1 MPREIITIQ
10 AGQCGNQI
18 GSEFWKQLCEEHGI
32 DPEGVVRDYAINGD
46 DRKDVFFYQSDDDHY
61 IPRAVLVDLEPK
73 VIKSIQNSKF
83 RKLYNPENFFIGKDG
98 GGAGNIWAKGYAE
111 AESSRDDIEEILDR
125 EADASDSLEGF
136 ILTHSING
144 GTGSGFGSY
153 ILEQLNDRYPKKLI
167 QTYSVFP
174 NQKQSDVTV
183 SPYNSVLTLKRLIL
197 NADCVV
203 VIDNSAL
210 NNIAVNRIKISSP
223 TLNHLNSLISTVMSA
238 STSTLRYPGYMNND
252 LISLIAPLVPT
263 PRCHFLITGYTPI
276 TLENTKSTVIRTSVL
291 DVMKSLLDN
300 RNIMVNEG
308 TKNGNYISL
317 LNIIQGDVEPEH
329 VHKALQRLRE
339 RKQANFIPWGPASI
353 QVALSKKSPYIET
366 PHKVSGLMLGNHT
379 SMANLLGGIIGEFN
393 ILFKKKAFI
402 DNYRKEEIF
411 KNGLEEFSD
420 SVDVIEKVIAEYN
433 ATQRNDYLEWGE
445 QNFKPDDD
453 YMN

>member
-1 MPREIITIQ
+1 MPREIITVQ
-10 AGQCGNQI
+10 VGQCGNQI
-18 GSEFWKQLCEEHGI
+18 GSEFWKQLCDEHGI
-32 DPEGVVRDYAINGD
+32 DPDGLVKDYATMGD
-46 DRKDVFFYQSDDDHY
+46 DRKDVFFYQSDDEHY

-73 VIKSIQNSKF
+73 VIKSIQNSKYG
-83 RKLYNPENFFIGKDG
+83 KLFNPENFFLGSDG
-98 GGAGNIWAKGYAE
+98 GGAGNIWAKGYAHAE
-111 AESSRDDIEEILDR
+111 ASRDEIEEILDR

-174 NQKQSDVTV
+174 NKNQSDVTV

-197 NADCVV
+197 NADSVV
-203 VIDNSAL
+203 VIDNLAL

-223 TLNHLNSLISTVMSA
+223 TLNHLNSLISTVMSS

-276 TLENTKSTVIRTSVL
+276 TLENTKSTVVKTTVL
-291 DVMKSLLDN
+291 DVMKSLLDY
-300 RNIMVNEG
+300 RNIMVNQG
-308 TKNGNYISL
+308 AKNGNYISL
-317 LNIIQGDVEPEH
+317 LNIIQGDVEPEN

-339 RKQANFIPWGPASI
+339 RKQLNFIPWGPASI

-379 SMANLLGGIIGEFN
+379 SMSGLLNGIVQDFN
-393 ILFKKKAFI
+393 TLFKKKAFL
-402 DNYRKEEIF
+402 DNFRKEEIF
-411 KNGLEEFSD
+411 KNGFEEFSD
-420 SVDVIEKVIAEYN
+420 SIEVIDKVVQEYN

-445 QNFKPDDD
+445 QNLQND
-453 YMN
+453 NII